1 MVAQTVALQ
10 SNELD
15 YAIIFCTLEIHK
27 ATFPVEFLFS
37 DSPSYY
43 YYIAELQDTHRYL
56 FIILL

>member
-10 SNELD
+10 SDELD
-15 YAIIFCTLEIHK
+15 YAIIFCTLELHK

-43 YYIAELQDTHRYL
+43 YIAELQDTHRYW

>member
-43 YYIAELQDTHRYL
+43 CIAELQDTHRYW